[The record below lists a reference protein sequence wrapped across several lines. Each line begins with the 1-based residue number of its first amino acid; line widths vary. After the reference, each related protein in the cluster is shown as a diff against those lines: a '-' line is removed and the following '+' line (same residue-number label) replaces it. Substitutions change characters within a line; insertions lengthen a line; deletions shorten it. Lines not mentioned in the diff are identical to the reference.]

1 MTSDTFGLTS
11 LSPLMRF
18 DLDSASWR
26 TCADTCLWD
35 LEMSSPTFPEWGTM
49 RAGVLYELP
58 TPERRTV
65 EQESLLLRNSEIKL
79 LLTPCV
85 ADNTYTDNPS
95 RFHNGERFG
104 LQDQI
109 AALLPTPTAQAA
121 KHGASPDVT
130 ANSFGSNL
138 WDLPHLLPT
147 PTPFTNSNSESPDEW
162 LLRRKDVIE
171 RTGTHHGLPLA
182 VAAASVAA
190 GKPISQ
196 KDPMSSLDDWSDE
209 TASVN
214 AEVNWGKYGAAIDRW
229 AGILDRPSPDPT
241 IPNAAG
247 RPRLS
252 PSFVEWMM
260 GLPAGHVTGH
270 GLRPAQEL
278 KMLGNGVCPQQAELA
293 LRMITAQ

>member
-1 MTSDTFGLTS
+1 MIRREPHRPDATDTLSRALT
-11 LSPLMRF
+11 
-18 DLDSASWR
+18 
-26 TCADTCLWD
+26 
-35 LEMSSPTFPEWGTM
+35 
-49 RAGVLYELP
+49 V
-58 TPERRTV
+58 
-65 EQESLLLRNSEIKL
+65 
-79 LLTPCV
+79 
-85 ADNTYTDNPS
+85 
-95 RFHNGERFG
+95 
-104 LQDQI
+104 
-109 AALLPTPTAQAA
+109 LLPTPTAEAA
-121 KHGASPDVT
+121 KHGATPDLT
-130 ANSFGSNL
+130 ANGFGSNL

-147 PTPFTNSNSESPDEW
+147 PTPFTNSNSETPEEW

-182 VAAASVAA
+182 VAAASVSA

-209 TASVN
+209 TESVT

-229 AGILDRPSPDPT
+229 ARILGRPSPDPT

-260 GLPAGHVTGH
+260 GLPAGHVCGH

-293 LRMITAQ
+293 LRMITAP